1 MGSRKTNARGRQL
14 QEVIN
19 EGYIDCIDD
28 ISTTFEKN
36 DYEEKIDWILVS
48 QPLYS
53 LISNVEAHPIIGT
66 ISGHE
71 LLTFDIPIGIEPK
84 PASPRIS
91 NITAAIE
98 IENTLSRSFNLNSD
112 TRQGSPLSPL
122 LYIICAADS
131 MNGIPQ
137 HTEYGLFADNT
148 ALWTSSNTITSL
160 SSKLQQSVDEFQS
173 WCKSWKLKLQPTKT
187 KLIYFTIHPQKSLR
201 IDSRSIIIYDY
212 PILPT
217 ANDQIWEKLQI
228 MQNKAIHAALG
239 LPIYTSVDYIH
250 KLINILK
257 IKEYAVTLLQSYTQT
272 ASSNNDQL
280 LKTNLQE
287 IANKL

>member
-91 NITAAIE
+91 VNFDATNWPKFRNILNEQLMLWNKHRHITSSSDIEKYTTFITDGIRIATQENRTAAIE

-112 TRQGSPLSPL
+112 TRQGSPLSLL

-201 IDSRSIIIYDY
+201 IHC
-212 PILPT
+212 
-217 ANDQIWEKLQI
+217 QFK
-228 MQNKAIHAALG
+228 
-239 LPIYTSVDYIH
+239 
-250 KLINILK
+250 
-257 IKEYAVTLLQSYTQT
+257 
-272 ASSNNDQL
+272 
-280 LKTNLQE
+280 
-287 IANKL
+287 

>member
-201 IDSRSIIIYDY
+201 IDC
-212 PILPT
+212 
-217 ANDQIWEKLQI
+217 QFK
-228 MQNKAIHAALG
+228 
-239 LPIYTSVDYIH
+239 
-250 KLINILK
+250 
-257 IKEYAVTLLQSYTQT
+257 
-272 ASSNNDQL
+272 
-280 LKTNLQE
+280 
-287 IANKL
+287 